1 MIRTSSHGENI
12 RCRSSVLEFLMDLVE
27 NLDMAYMER
36 RIRAETAGDHGIEI
50 LTNAA

>member
-1 MIRTSSHGENI
+1 MLGQARTIFNLHN
-12 RCRSSVLEFLMDLVE
+12 D
-27 NLDMAYMER
+27 LDMAYMER